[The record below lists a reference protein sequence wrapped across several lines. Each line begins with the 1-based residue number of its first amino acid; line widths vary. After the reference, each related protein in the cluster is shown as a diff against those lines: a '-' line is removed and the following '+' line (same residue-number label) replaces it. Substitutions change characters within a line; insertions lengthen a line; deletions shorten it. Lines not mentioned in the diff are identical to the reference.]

1 MLRWWVLCWR
11 TSCKKYYNNEQKNK
25 TNIGQHSWKVLPN
38 FANIAS
44 EHKQQQSSNISGA
57 AAWLASLYLTIV
69 QLQSPLS
76 QPSFLVSLPLAFSFA
91 KHHATYAKSGT
102 EEKRKWMNVS
112 TKRVTHTLLLATIHT
127 HTQPGTNTVSND
139 RNRLISALYAAQ
151 LLRMSNNKT
160 TTTTP
165 ATQAGR
171 VSRAWLGP
179 LHTAGR
185 GGYGGVTTQ
194 VSPGVF
200 SFAFGAFI
208 ARQLPVPVLI
218 PTPSILPLTLPPS
231 RQDNEIFAVLL
242 CNWSLEMACYDAD
255 AAVGGSASATGKH
268 WHILLWHN
276 KVFSYTEKRSIT
288 SSLPPSPAQEGVPPI
303 SLPRNLA
310 CSSLARGQNSNQ
322 MRHLCYKKQRL
333 ILHHVL

>member
-38 FANIAS
+38 FANIAG

-127 HTQPGTNTVSND
+127 HTHTQPGTNTVSND

-151 LLRMSNNKT
+151 LLRMSNNNNT
-160 TTTTP
+160 SNSSWT
-165 ATQAGR
+165 R
-171 VSRAWLGP
+171 VACLTWPTSHSGERREWGSD
-179 LHTAGR
+179 HS
-185 GGYGGVTTQ
+185 GV
-194 VSPGVF
+194 
-200 SFAFGAFI
+200 
-208 ARQLPVPVLI
+208 ARC
-218 PTPSILPLTLPPS
+218 
-231 RQDNEIFAVLL
+231 A
-242 CNWSLEMACYDAD
+242 
-255 AAVGGSASATGKH
+255 
-268 WHILLWHN
+268 
-276 KVFSYTEKRSIT
+276 
-288 SSLPPSPAQEGVPPI
+288 
-303 SLPRNLA
+303 
-310 CSSLARGQNSNQ
+310 
-322 MRHLCYKKQRL
+322 
-333 ILHHVL
+333 

>member
-1 MLRWWVLCWR
+1 MCIKYRFAYLSIMLRWWVLCWR

-76 QPSFLVSLPLAFSFA
+76 QPSFLLSLPLAFSFA

-112 TKRVTHTLLLATIHT
+112 TKRVTHTLLPQFT
-127 HTQPGTNTVSND
+127 HTQPGTNTVSTD

-185 GGYGGVTTQ
+185 GGNGGVTTQ
-194 VSPGVF
+194 VSPGVL
-200 SFAFGAFI
+200 SFAFGALI

-218 PTPSILPLTLPPS
+218 PTPSTIYSLLLFPPPDKIMKYS
-231 RQDNEIFAVLL
+231 PCFFAI
-242 CNWSLEMACYDAD
+242 
-255 AAVGGSASATGKH
+255 G
-268 WHILLWHN
+268 
-276 KVFSYTEKRSIT
+276 R
-288 SSLPPSPAQEGVPPI
+288 
-303 SLPRNLA
+303 
-310 CSSLARGQNSNQ
+310 
-322 MRHLCYKKQRL
+322 
-333 ILHHVL
+333 